1 VKPCSNTKE
10 IGNKSYRCFFE
21 LTLMVIGGKWKPIIL
36 YQLAREGIMRFSD
49 LKRCI
54 PQTTERMLSKQLKE
68 LEQDGLVHREVY
80 QQVPPKVEYSLTKLG
95 CSLIPI
101 LLSLREWGIAYED
114 FLGGAA
120 LFCGE
125 EYEPRGPVTVS
136 PCYSGG
142 MLPMSNHRSSEGG
155 K

>member
-1 VKPCSNTKE
+1 MYSYRKGSEVKPCSNTKV

-49 LKRCI
+49 LRRGI

-120 LFCGE
+120 LFAGE
-125 EYEPRGPVTVS
+125 EYEPRGPVSVS
-136 PCYSGG
+136 ACYMDGR
-142 MLPMSNHRSSEGG
+142 LP
-155 K
+155 